1 MRLILVDAPEVG
13 DNRECFGDEA
23 TRFVEDLLSPGERVR
38 LERDVSETDRFGRLL
53 RYVYLDDG
61 RMLNELL
68 VAEGYASVATFPP
81 DLRHLDRMRAAEREA
96 RTAGRGLW
104 SACQASPTD

>member
-1 MRLILVDAPEVG
+1 MRLILVDTPEVG
-13 DNRECFGDEA
+13 DNLECFGDEA
-23 TRFVEDLLSPGERVR
+23 TRFVEGLLSPGARVR

-68 VAEGYASVATFPP
+68 VAEGYANVVTFPP
-81 DLRHLDRMRAAEREA
+81 DLRYLDRLREAERSAREA
-96 RTAGRGLW
+96 RRGLW
-104 SACQASPTD
+104 SACAAGGGD

>member
-1 MRLILVDAPEVG
+1 MRLILIDTPEVG
-13 DNRECFGDEA
+13 DNLECFGDEA
-23 TRFVEDLLSPGERVR
+23 TRFVEELLSPGARVR

-81 DLRHLDRMRAAEREA
+81 DLRYLDRLREAERSA
-96 RTAGRGLW
+96 REAGRGLW
-104 SACQASPTD
+104 SACTAGGGD